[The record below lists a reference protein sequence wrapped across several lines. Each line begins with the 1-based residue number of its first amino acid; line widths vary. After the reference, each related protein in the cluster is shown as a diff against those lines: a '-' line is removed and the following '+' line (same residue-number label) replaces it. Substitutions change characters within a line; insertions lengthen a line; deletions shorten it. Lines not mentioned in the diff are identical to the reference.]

1 MSRRRYLPSCKVLGD
16 KTDDKQMESE
26 ELIDEIGAIELIYP
40 DHVKKLAP
48 LIYEFNIPQ
57 HETVRMQMSFPE
69 LYPEEKPDIIQVNS
83 DKTHGRLYDDKYLES
98 LFDEVLDS
106 IFTEDMVCIFDFFT
120 ELDAILYDGGEN
132 ETSGEEFEEPESEQ
146 EEEEDEPVEYEQDIV
161 QNFKDLKVSKT
172 EQVKKPLLNPME
184 GWIASE
190 PITDR
195 KSTFQ
200 AFIKEVHSVDEAMD
214 ALELLKQDRKIMR
227 SRHNMTAYRIKNGD
241 IRYQDFDD
249 DGESAAGG
257 RMLHLLTIMDL
268 WNCIAVVSRWF
279 GGVHIGPDRFKHINS
294 TTREAVVKSGLGG
307 EESKKNSTSKGK
319 KKK

>member
-1 MSRRRYLPSCKVLGD
+1 
-16 KTDDKQMESE
+16 MESE
-26 ELIDEIGAIELIYP
+26 ELVDEIGAIELIYP

-48 LIYEFNIPQ
+48 LIYEFSVPQ
-57 HETVRMQMSFPE
+57 HETVSVQVSFPE
-69 LYPEEKPDIIQVNS
+69 LYPEEKPNIIQVNS

-98 LFDEVLDS
+98 LFDEVLES

-120 ELDAILYDGGEN
+120 ELDAILYDGGDDDKA
-132 ETSGEEFEEPESEQ
+132 GDEFEIANEGD
-146 EEEEDEPVEYEQDIV
+146 EEADGPSKTSNELNDVALLDQ
-161 QNFKDLKVSKT
+161 FAKMKVSKS
-172 EQVKKPLLNPME
+172 EEDKKLAINPLE

-214 ALELLKQDRKIMR
+214 ALDLLKQDRKIMR
-227 SRHNMTAYRIKNGD
+227 SRHNMTAYRIKNGE

-268 WNCIAVVSRWF
+268 WNCIVVVSRWF
-279 GGVHIGPDRFKHINS
+279 GGIHIGPDRFKHINS
-294 TTREAVVKSGLGG
+294 TTREAVVKSGLGKDD
-307 EESKKNSTSKGK
+307 KKSSSTGKGK